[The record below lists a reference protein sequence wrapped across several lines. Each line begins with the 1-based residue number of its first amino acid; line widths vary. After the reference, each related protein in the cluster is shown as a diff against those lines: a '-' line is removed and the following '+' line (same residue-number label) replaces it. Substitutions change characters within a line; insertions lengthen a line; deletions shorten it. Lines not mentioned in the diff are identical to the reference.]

1 MLYNDGNLLS
11 VNDVNVLRN
20 QLIKAAALCS
30 SCTVIFLLAG
40 RVFQHV
46 NRWDSSE
53 FLLC

>member
-1 MLYNDGNLLS
+1 MLYNDGDLLS

-20 QLIKAAALCS
+20 QFIKAAALCS
-30 SCTVIFLLAG
+30 SCTVIFLLAE